1 MTRGVDNIKLVGIAI
16 VCSIFQRN
24 ALGFNRDPSFPLD
37 IHRIKHLI
45 RHLPISQPTTHL
57 YKPIGQRR
65 FTMVDMGDDR
75 KISNKFWLN
84 QTIFQQTKQRAS
96 LIDNANISYPKRATN
111 PAYRADYFT

>member
-1 MTRGVDNIKLVGIAI
+1 
-16 VCSIFQRN
+16 
-24 ALGFNRDPSFPLD
+24 
-37 IHRIKHLI
+37 
-45 RHLPISQPTTHL
+45 
-57 YKPIGQRR
+57 
-65 FTMVDMGDDR
+65 MVDMGDDR